1 MFHRLSQFSPLIW
14 TVIGGTFLTRLTYFM
29 VWPFMAILL
38 KEQFDLSVFTIG
50 LILSGAAFT
59 GSSLSFVVGNLSDR
73 FGRRVVMISGTL
85 ASAIAFGSLALADQ
99 LAVYIVCVLLVGAGY
114 SLLEPPSK
122 AMISDEISDP
132 EARGLAFNLRYY
144 FLNIGAAAGPL
155 SGVYFGLTAQQSTF
169 SLVMATYLIY
179 GLALAYFSRHQPTI
193 SDDQKAAAGL
203 AKAWIVLKKDKAF
216 QLLVIANTLI
226 MTCYGQFEATLVQ
239 YLGLVRPDDA
249 VGLYA
254 TLVMVNAATILIFQ
268 FPMLALLRN
277 IQLHNRIYLS
287 LALFALGFSAYAWL
301 PQQLAIAWILA
312 TLIMSVG
319 ESVLF
324 PTLNIQIDVMAPQH
338 LRGSYFGANAI
349 SSFGFSLAP
358 ALGGLMLEL
367 LDHNAWWVTGA
378 LVLVAMALYYLAVKL
393 LPARRQWIAEL
404 EAEVRAVEPVAR
416 A

>member
-1 MFHRLSQFSPLIW
+1 
-14 TVIGGTFLTRLTYFM
+14 
-29 VWPFMAILL
+29 
-38 KEQFDLSVFTIG
+38 
-50 LILSGAAFT
+50 
-59 GSSLSFVVGNLSDR
+59 
-73 FGRRVVMISGTL
+73 
-85 ASAIAFGSLALADQ
+85 
-99 LAVYIVCVLLVGAGY
+99 
-114 SLLEPPSK
+114 
-122 AMISDEISDP
+122 
-132 EARGLAFNLRYY
+132 
-144 FLNIGAAAGPL
+144 
-155 SGVYFGLTAQQSTF
+155 
-169 SLVMATYLIY
+169 LIY
-179 GLALAYFSRHQPTI
+179 GLALAYFSRHQPSI
-193 SDDQKAAAGL
+193 SEDQKAAAGL
-203 AKAWIVLKKDKAF
+203 AKAWLVLKKDKAF

-239 YLGLVRPDDA
+239 YLGLVRPGDA

-301 PQQLAIAWILA
+301 PQQLASAWILA

-378 LVLVAMALYYLAVKL
+378 LVLLAMALYYLAVKL
-393 LPARRQWIAEL
+393 LPTRRQWIAEL